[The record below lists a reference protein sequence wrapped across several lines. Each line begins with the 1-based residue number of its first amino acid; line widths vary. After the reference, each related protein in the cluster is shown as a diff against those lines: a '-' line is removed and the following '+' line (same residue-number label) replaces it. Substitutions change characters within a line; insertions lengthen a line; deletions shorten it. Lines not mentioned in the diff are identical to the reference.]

1 MNCFHR
7 SASLDVPP
15 DLKKD
20 SKTTRSKNRDIKPI
34 DQKPSHISGHTKE
47 VHKTNQTKLE
57 EFESFADRFNS
68 LEDVTREIKAK
79 GLDECG
85 LIIGTL
91 LTH

>member
-20 SKTTRSKNRDIKPI
+20 SKTTRSKTRDIKPI
-34 DQKPSHISGHTKE
+34 DPTPSHIS
-47 VHKTNQTKLE
+47 NQTKLE
-57 EFESFADRFNS
+57 EFESFADRFKS